1 MIENNKKSKMF
12 ADDSIIDPYCCV
24 INIYIMLFVFPE
36 KEIGEVKYTNSR

>member
-24 INIYIMLFVFPE
+24 INIYIMLFVFLE
-36 KEIGEVKYTNSR
+36 KEIGEMKYTNSR

>member
-12 ADDSIIDPYCCV
+12 ADNLIIDPYCCV

-36 KEIGEVKYTNSR
+36 KEIGEVKYTNFR